1 MSLSEEDRNTL
12 IDFRMEKSDEAMKD
26 VELLVGNGRWTA
38 AANRLYYA
46 AYYAVSAL
54 MLCYRIEAKT
64 HEGIIRM
71 FSKEFV
77 LTGIFEVK
85 YGRLYS
91 DLYTK
96 RITGDYSDSFNVEQ
110 VDVEPLVEPTHSFIE
125 KMKALVNAK
134 RNS

>member
-1 MSLSEEDRNTL
+1 MRHT
-12 IDFRMEKSDEAMKD
+12 
-26 VELLVGNGRWTA
+26 
-38 AANRLYYA
+38 
-46 AYYAVSAL
+46 

-125 KMKALVNAK
+125 KVKALVNAK